1 MEALLITAAAVLW
14 GCATGVLIPRPA
26 YRLSAPAEQ
35 SWRSQCPAGHPLVGI
50 GGGWFGPA
58 RCSAGDR
65 YGPSSLAITAVTV
78 GVCALLAAI
87 SGARPELVVWLL
99 LAPVCV
105 LLAVVDASV
114 HRLPDVLTLPLAAG
128 ACVLLGGA
136 SLFPG
141 AGGSW
146 TSALLGLLVLG
157 ACFFVLFLFSG
168 GLGLGDVKLALGL
181 GAVLGWYGWPVLL
194 IGVFAGYL
202 FGALYGIGLVMAGR
216 AGRRSRIAFGPFL
229 LAGALAGVLLGSSM
243 S

>member
-50 GGGWFGPA
+50 GGGWVGPA

-87 SGARPELVVWLL
+87 SGASPELVVWLL

-157 ACFFVLFLFSG
+157 GCFFVLFLFSG

-181 GAVLGWYGWPVLL
+181 GAVLGWYGWPILL

-229 LAGALAGVLLGSSM
+229 LAGALAGILLGSSM

>member
-1 MEALLITAAAVLW
+1 MEALLITTAVVW
-14 GCATGVLIPRPA
+14 GGATGVLISRPA
-26 YRLSAPAEQ
+26 YRLSVPVGDP
-35 SWRSQCPAGHPLVGI
+35 WRSQCPAGHAFVGV
-50 GGGWFGPA
+50 GAGWLGLA
-58 RCSAGDR
+58 RCAAGDR
-65 YGPSSLAITAVTV
+65 CGPSSLAITAVTV
-78 GVCALLAAI
+78 GVCALLAAT

-128 ACVLLGGA
+128 TCVLLGGA
-136 SLFPG
+136 SLFPD

-157 ACFFVLFLFSG
+157 GCFFVLFLFSG
-168 GLGLGDVKLALGL
+168 GLGLGDVKLALVL
-181 GAVLGWYGWPVLL
+181 GAVLGWYGWPILL

-202 FGALYGIGLVMAGR
+202 FGALYGIGLVMAHR

>member
-1 MEALLITAAAVLW
+1 MEALLIAAAVVW
-14 GCATGVLIPRPA
+14 GGATGVLISRPA
-26 YRLSAPAEQ
+26 YRLSVPAGDP
-35 SWRSQCPAGHPLVGI
+35 WRSQCPAGHAFVGL
-50 GGGWFGPA
+50 GAGWLGLA

-65 YGPSSLAITAVTV
+65 YGPSSLSVVSVTA
-78 GVCALLAAI
+78 GVCGLLAAAI
-87 SGARPELVVWLL
+87 GARPELVVWLL
-99 LAPVCV
+99 LVPVCV
-105 LLAVVDASV
+105 LLATVDASA

-136 SLFPG
+136 SLLPG

-146 TSALLGLLVLG
+146 TSALLGSLLLG
-157 ACFFVLFLFSG
+157 TCFFALLFISG

-181 GAVLGWYGWPVLL
+181 GAVLGWYGWPILL